1 MPLLPANKKR
11 NAVKVVDAKSVEHK
25 GVKLKLLLAEDGTV
39 YKVKRS
45 RMENN
50 VEAGQYMFK
59 YRLFVL
65 SCQIFPNVDLCVNLC
80 KPRNTLIF
88 CSKISTISYSS
99 YPFFR
104 PFEAPKVRRG
114 RIWGF
119 LMFRFRRAS
128 FLTKSLG
135 TFNFD
140 NVWKNSFEPVG
151 LKLFLN
157 LIAWLTKSDMFE
169 SGMVSPSISPVLSY
183 PT

>member
-11 NAVKVVDAKSVEHK
+11 NAVKVVDVKSVEHK
-25 GVKLKLLLAEDGTV
+25 GVKRKLLLAEDGTV

-65 SCQIFPNVDLCVNLC
+65 SRQIFPNVDLCVNLC

-99 YPFFR
+99 YPLFS
-104 PFEAPKVRRG
+104 PF
-114 RIWGF
+114 
-119 LMFRFRRAS
+119 
-128 FLTKSLG
+128 
-135 TFNFD
+135 
-140 NVWKNSFEPVG
+140 
-151 LKLFLN
+151 
-157 LIAWLTKSDMFE
+157 
-169 SGMVSPSISPVLSY
+169 
-183 PT
+183 